1 MLRIQSLN
9 PTGMFSFGECQD
21 INLVDKGLVSLQGI
35 NRDAF
40 ESSNGSGKSSVF
52 NSICEILY
60 QENPTRVSG
69 DGVIN
74 SVWNRGFCGR
84 VTFSSWENITYRVT
98 YCRKWKKPIF
108 DADNDNRTEYS
119 GTALFLDKF
128 VDDGWVDCRGPSM
141 KETKHKVQ
149 EAVGLTYSQFLS
161 IAYVTP
167 RQGNTILRGTNAERM
182 ELLSSLSGLDV
193 WDKILDRIK
202 HRRKFAVQNKNEK
215 ETKIAHITG
224 QIDQINAQ
232 ISSTNLDNV
241 LNDISEAQ
249 AKQQEVQGLQ
259 ADSENKKLGLVSELE
274 TLKVQKAEAWSTLG
288 LGSHQ
293 SEIALIDSEISE
305 LKVQRSQ
312 CRTSINP
319 GLAKEFEDA
328 QAAFNLAKG
337 KLAAIK
343 GDNPLIDIENCPTC
357 GARITKTAKSKM
369 EKVIAEAEAL
379 VDKTRERVQ
388 EIYDSV
394 EADKKAQEAEVSK
407 QIAGLDEAIKVL
419 EGKRSV
425 KQSDYNARMV
435 EYNRFDTLIYD
446 KQSEI
451 STVENHI
458 SQCKQAEVN
467 WSTRIESLKA
477 SCDRVK
483 QLETDLDKLNMDKGG
498 LQVELENLIHDE
510 IACFDWFVTNIPYI
524 KLHKLSVSLLE
535 LSNAANEYLR
545 QMGDTACINVSSF
558 KEKKKSKSGGLSID
572 QLKGEISVTITDGKK
587 DIDPRL
593 YSDGETSK
601 FSTAL
606 IRALRDLA
614 MKNGQGCN
622 VLLLDEIFSFS
633 DNTNVQRVADAFLG
647 HLTDTTPTCILTDN
661 SGKLNDLVS
670 FDQTWK
676 VTKADGVS
684 VFSE

>member
-21 INLVDKGLVSLQGI
+21 INLVDKGLVSLQGV

-40 ESSNGSGKSSVF
+40 DSSNGSGKSSVF
-52 NSICEILY
+52 NSVCEILY

-84 VTFSSWENITYRVT
+84 VTFSSWENVTYRVT

-108 DADNDNRTEYS
+108 EADNDNRVEYT
-119 GTALFLDKF
+119 GTALYLDKF
-128 VDDGWVDCRGPSM
+128 VGDGWVDCRGPAM
-141 KETKHKVQ
+141 KDTKLRVQ
-149 EAVGLTYSQFLS
+149 DAVGLTYSQFLA

-182 ELLSSLSGLDV
+182 GLLSTLAGLDV
-193 WDKILDRIK
+193 WDKILDGIK
-202 HRRKFAVQNKNEK
+202 SRRRVAVQTKNEK
-215 ETKIAHITG
+215 ENKIAHLTG

-249 AKQQEVQGLQ
+249 VKQQEVKDLQ
-259 ADSENKKLGLVSELE
+259 IESVGKKAVLVAELE
-274 TLKVQKAEAWSTLG
+274 NLKSQKVESWSTLG
-288 LGSHQ
+288 LDTHQ
-293 SEIALIDSEISE
+293 SDISQIDSEISD

-319 GLAKEFEDA
+319 SLAKDFEEA

-343 GDNPLIDIENCPTC
+343 GDNTLVDIENCPTC
-357 GARITKTAKSKM
+357 GARITKTAKAQTAKAISD
-369 EKVIAEAEAL
+369 AETQ
-379 VDKTRERVQ
+379 VDKTREKVQ
-388 EIYDSV
+388 EIHDSV
-394 EADKKAQEAEVSK
+394 EADKKAQEAEVSRQVGELNK
-407 QIAGLDEAIKVL
+407 AIQALEA
-419 EGKRSV
+419 KRST
-425 KQSDYNARMV
+425 KQSEYNAKMI
-435 EYNRFDTLIYD
+435 EYNKFDTLIYG

-451 STVENHI
+451 SGVENYI
-458 SQCKQAEVN
+458 SQCKQAEAN
-467 WSTRIESLKA
+467 WSNRIESLNTMCA
-477 SCDRVK
+477 RVD
-483 QLETDLDKLNMDKGG
+483 QLKVDLGKLDVERSG
-498 LQVELENLIHDE
+498 LQVELETLVQND
-510 IACFDWFVTNIPYI
+510 IACFDWFITNIPYI
-524 KLHKLSVSLLE
+524 KLHKLSVSLSE
-535 LSNAANEYLR
+535 LSNSANEYLR

-558 KEKKKSKSGGLSID
+558 KEKKKAKGGLSID

-614 MKNGQGCN
+614 MKSGQGCN

-633 DNTNVQRVADAFLG
+633 DNSNVQRVADAFLG

-676 VTKADGVS
+676 VTKADGLS